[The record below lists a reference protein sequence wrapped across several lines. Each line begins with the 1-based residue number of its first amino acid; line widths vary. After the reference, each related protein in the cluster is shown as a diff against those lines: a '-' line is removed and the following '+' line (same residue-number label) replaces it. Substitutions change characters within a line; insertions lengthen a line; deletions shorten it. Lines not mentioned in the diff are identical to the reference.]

1 MDGRTAAVVADRR
14 IRIRW
19 GAETRRAT
27 GGLETLPD
35 FIALRRDEQG
45 RPIIPRTR
53 VTALVEAQQAWGS
66 ELGTL
71 DAVTATIVAGKL
83 VMPKVAL
90 PRSRCFCGTTRH
102 GKRIRR
108 PRRPSARLE
117 LNG

>member
-1 MDGRTAAVVADRR
+1 MVDGRTAAVVADRR

-27 GGLETLPD
+27 GGVETLPD

-45 RPIIPRTR
+45 RLIIPRTR

-66 ELGTL
+66 ESGTL

-83 VMPKVAL
+83 VMPKL
-90 PRSRCFCGTTRH
+90 PSLAADVSAEPPVM
-102 GKRIRR
+102 GKGSEGQGGPR
-108 PRRPSARLE
+108 P
-117 LNG
+117 G